1 LEDPVLFLAAE
12 DCPPDEFESKHSFV
26 EHDERLLRALVAHGP
41 VLIRGGRGA
50 GKSALMIEANR
61 RLQLDPLRIGF
72 YVSLRYL
79 PLLETTGA
87 DYLRNLAQLCSAE
100 IAKAVSHIPGLLVG
114 SVSSIEELKSILL
127 YIAHTL
133 KKRVVLLFDDAA
145 HIGREASLDEFFD
158 SFRMLSSAEI
168 SCKASIYPGVTRFG
182 VRFDVYNDATVMD
195 VSKDERSLG
204 FDAFFLGVIGK
215 RNPNI
220 LPKISQYK
228 GIKAEEIAGFLGRA
242 VLGNMRS
249 FAIAINRLEEYPIFD
264 HIHTLTDLLIN
275 LSGGHFWPLLE
286 EVTPKLGKY
295 EPLAVTSGE
304 VAQVLFAIAGEYR
317 NANVAIR
324 RDICQGLAKPL
335 EILEYVGFITK
346 KEASRAVK
354 GGRGP
359 KYRLNL
365 AVLLENIKNKK
376 LSGELVAEWR
386 DPNQPTLEIAPPTK
400 LQDILMP
407 TLSTQETLSV
417 LDLPVERLQKSK
429 IYPYGLT
436 GDKISK
442 LQQANFLTVRSLA
455 AASDQQ
461 LDSIYGVGEAWIKR
475 IRDVIGQAVWM

>member
-1 LEDPVLFLAAE
+1 MDDPVLFLAAE
-12 DCPPDEFESKHSFV
+12 ECPPDEFESKHSFV
-26 EHDERLLRALVAHGP
+26 EHDERLLRALMAHGP

-50 GKSALMIEANR
+50 GKSALMIEAHR
-61 RLQLDPLRIGF
+61 RLQVDPLRIGF

-87 DYLRNLAQLCSAE
+87 DYLRTLAQLCSSE
-100 IAKAVSHIPGLLVG
+100 IAKAVSGYPNLSVG
-114 SVSSIEELKSILL
+114 VVNSIEDLKSALL
-127 YIAHTL
+127 NIAQVL

-145 HIGREASLDEFFD
+145 HIGREATLDEFFD

-195 VSKDERSLG
+195 VSKDERSPG
-204 FDAFFLGVIGK
+204 FDAFFLGVIQK
-215 RNPNI
+215 RNPNV
-220 LPKISQYK
+220 LPRISQYK
-228 GIKAEEIAGFLGRA
+228 GIKAEEVAGFLGRS

-249 FAIAINRLEEYPIFD
+249 FAIAINRLEEYPTFD

-275 LSGGHFWPLLE
+275 LSGGHFWSLLE

-304 VAQVLFAIAGEYR
+304 VAQTLFAIAGEYR

-324 RDICQGLAKPL
+324 RDICQSLAKPL
-335 EILEYVGFITK
+335 EILEYVGFIAK
-346 KEASRAVK
+346 KEASRAVR

-365 AVLLENIKNKK
+365 AVLLENVKNKK
-376 LSGELVAEWR
+376 LSTELMADWR
-386 DPNQPTLEIAPPTK
+386 DPNQVTLEIAPPTK

-407 TLSTQETLSV
+407 TLSTKETLSV
-417 LDLPVERLQKSK
+417 LDLPVGRLKKSP

-436 GDKISK
+436 EDKLGK

-455 AASDQQ
+455 MASDEQI
-461 LDSIYGVGEAWIKR
+461 DSVYGVGKAWVKR

>member
-1 LEDPVLFLAAE
+1 MDDPVLFLAAE
-12 DCPPDEFESKHSFV
+12 ECPADEFESKHSFV
-26 EHDERLLRALVAHGP
+26 EHDERLLRALMAHGP

-50 GKSALMIEANR
+50 GKSALMIEAHR
-61 RLQLDPLRIGF
+61 RLQLDPSRIGF

-87 DYLRNLAQLCSAE
+87 DYLRTLAQLCSSE
-100 IAKAVSHIPGLLVG
+100 IAKAVSDIPELSIG
-114 SVSSIEELKSILL
+114 SVSSIEELKGLL
-127 YIAHTL
+127 LQIAHTL

-145 HIGREASLDEFFD
+145 HIGREATLDEFFD

-195 VSKDERSLG
+195 VSKDERSPG
-204 FDAFFLGVIGK
+204 FDAFFLGVIEK
-215 RNPNI
+215 RNPKVI
-220 LPKISQYK
+220 PSISRFK
-228 GIKAEEIAGFLGRA
+228 GIKPEEVAGFLGRA

-249 FAIAINRLEEYPIFD
+249 FAIAVNRLEEYPTFD
-264 HIHTLTDLLIN
+264 HLHTLTDLLID
-275 LSGGHFWPLLE
+275 LSGGHFWSLLE

-304 VAQVLFAIAGEYR
+304 VAHLLFAIAGQYR

-335 EILEYVGFITK
+335 EILEYVGFIAK

-365 AVLLENIKNKK
+365 AVLLENVKNKK
-376 LSGELVAEWR
+376 LSSELMSEWR

-400 LQDILMP
+400 LQEIVMP
-407 TLSTQETLSV
+407 VLSTQETLSV
-417 LDLPVERLQKSK
+417 LDLAVARLQKSK

-436 GDKISK
+436 EDKIGK
-442 LQQANFLTVRSLA
+442 LQHANFLTVRSLA
-455 AASDQQ
+455 VASDDQ